1 MDKQR
6 RKLLQNTAILGI
18 AGLSEALG
26 LQGCDSNQSKNA
38 DKDLSAKGAAA
49 GANSADS
56 TTQHTN
62 TKGATMEF
70 ITLNNG
76 VRMPILGY
84 GVFQIEP
91 KDTQKC
97 VEDAIGVGYR
107 SIDTAQAYF
116 NEAEVGAALKT
127 AIGGGVKREELFITT
142 KVWINNYE
150 ESKALKSIET
160 SLKKLQIDYLDL
172 LLLHQPFNDVY
183 GAWRAMSRLYKE
195 GRIKALGVSNF
206 YPDRLVDF
214 CLNNEIKPAVN
225 QIECSPL
232 HAQFEVQ
239 EVLQEYGV
247 AMESW
252 APFGEGKNNMFS
264 NPILAGIGKKYNKS
278 IAQVIL
284 RWQIQRGII
293 VIPKTVRKERMI
305 ENFDVFDFSLSD
317 SDMQSIAGLD
327 EKQSLFLSHQDPKMV
342 KWLIEVHRDKF

>member
-6 RKLLQNTAILGI
+6 RKLLQSTAILGI
-18 AGLSEALG
+18 AGLSGALG

-38 DKDLSAKGAAA
+38 AQNSGAKGAAV
-49 GANSADS
+49 GASGADS

-62 TKGATMEF
+62 TKGANMEF

-76 VRMPILGY
+76 VKMPILGY

-97 VEDAIGVGYR
+97 VEEAISVGYR

-116 NEAEVGAALKT
+116 NEAEVGAAVKT

-160 SLKKLQIDYLDL
+160 SLKKLQVDYLDL

-232 HAQFEVQ
+232 HAQFEAQ

-252 APFGEGKNNMFS
+252 APFGEGKNN
-264 NPILAGIGKKYNKS
+264 
-278 IAQVIL
+278 AQVIL

-293 VIPKTVRKERMI
+293 AIPKTVRKERMI
-305 ENFDVFDFSLSD
+305 ENFNVFDFSLSD

-327 EKQSLFLSHQDPKMV
+327 DKQSLFFGHQDPKMV
-342 KWLIEVHRDKF
+342 KWLIEVHKDKF